1 LASPPTRIAGRFV
14 PNVIY
19 VRIDGAFGC
28 EEPDRLAPAGRN
40 CSTSKARCEGC
51 LAIRRQWVITYVPPV
66 ALALLTTADP
76 AGSLGGT
83 AYPDVVF

>member
-1 LASPPTRIAGRFV
+1 M
-14 PNVIY
+14 IY

-28 EEPDRLAPAGRN
+28 EEPHRLAPAGRN
-40 CSTSKARCEGC
+40 CSTSQAWCEGC
-51 LAIRRQWVITYVPPV
+51 LAIRRQWVITYMPPV